1 MGRGTSKAGV
11 GGSRMYQTDDLDH
24 SSKLQSA
31 LNKEEKRTLNL
42 KKEQMTVYDRD
53 DEPVI
58 HRGGTSG
65 SVGYSIAEAQTYFY
79 GATIT
84 HNHPH
89 GDERGGVSATFSAAD
104 VDVFRY
110 GAKEMRASGAEG
122 TYVLRNRNFNNS
134 SANKAVDFYN
144 AYSVVCNQYQSTSLK
159 ELKSAQEKAS
169 KSKIGRQ
176 YTSELKKANKL
187 YGAGDR
193 RAAMQLYEHA
203 EKTLEPAYKREVKR
217 VVYETMN
224 SHLSGW
230 LKQNAPKYG
239 FDYVLTSTGGKK

>member
-89 GDERGGVSATFSAAD
+89 GDERGGVSATFSAGQVKFRVPEASGRPS
-104 VDVFRY
+104 VSTGSKKWNFFRY
-110 GAKEMRASGAEG
+110 SR
-122 TYVLRNRNFNNS
+122 
-134 SANKAVDFYN
+134 
-144 AYSVVCNQYQSTSLK
+144 
-159 ELKSAQEKAS
+159 
-169 KSKIGRQ
+169 
-176 YTSELKKANKL
+176 
-187 YGAGDR
+187 
-193 RAAMQLYEHA
+193 
-203 EKTLEPAYKREVKR
+203 
-217 VVYETMN
+217 
-224 SHLSGW
+224 
-230 LKQNAPKYG
+230 
-239 FDYVLTSTGGKK
+239 

>member
-1 MGRGTSKAGV
+1 MGRGSSKAGV

-31 LNKEEKRTLNL
+31 LNKEEKRTSNL

-89 GDERGGVSATFSAAD
+89 GDERGGVSTTFSAAD

-122 TYVLRNRNFNNS
+122 TYVLRNRNYNNS
-134 SANKAVDFYN
+134 SANKAVDFYT
-144 AYSVVCNQYQSTSLK
+144 AYSAVCSQHETSSLK
-159 ELKSAQEKAS
+159 EIKAAQAKALKSKVG
-169 KSKIGRQ
+169 KQ
-176 YTSELKKANKL
+176 YASELERANKL
-187 YGAGDR
+187 FAAGDR

-203 EKTLEPAYKREVKR
+203 TKTLEPAYKREVKR
-217 VVYETMN
+217 AIYETMN
-224 SHLSGW
+224 SNLSGW

-239 FDYVLTSTGGKK
+239 FDYVLTSTGGRK